1 MGNNVSKYEVI
12 KRELLQKIDSMEYKP
27 NQVLPSESELCE
39 MYQVSRIT
47 VRRAVDEL
55 VKENKLYKIKGKGCF
70 VREHSVESLS
80 RIHSFTEAIVHE
92 GKKPGRKQ
100 LYFSREQAGEESA
113 KLLEL
118 APEDEVY
125 RLKCLYMADENVCC
139 VNTSTLP
146 AAMFSKLESFNFNV
160 CSLYDILKSFY
171 ALNISRVKQNIV
183 ATTGNEE
190 IRKTLGLQEAQP
202 LLRIHATSYCLH
214 ENQEKPFEIYES
226 YILTDI
232 LSYTVEK
239 YNIM

>member
-12 KRELLQKIDSMEYKP
+12 KRELLQKIESMEYKP

-39 MYQVSRIT
+39 KYQVSRIT

-70 VREHSVESLS
+70 VREHSVENLS

-92 GKKPGRKQ
+92 GKKPGREQ
-100 LYFSREQAGEESA
+100 LYFSREKAGEEES

-118 APEDEVY
+118 ASEDEVY
-125 RLKCLYMADENVCC
+125 RLRCLYLADENVCC
-139 VNTSTLP
+139 VNAAVLP
-146 AAMFSKLESFNFNV
+146 AAMFPKLEAFNFNV
-160 CSLYDILKSFY
+160 CSLYDVLKSFY
-171 ALNISRVKQNIV
+171 ALNISRVKQNII
-183 ATTGNEE
+183 ATMGDEE
-190 IRKTLGLQEAQP
+190 IQKTLGLKEAKP
-202 LLRIHATSYCLH
+202 LLKIHATSYCLH
-214 ENQEKPFEIYES
+214 ENQEKPFEVYES